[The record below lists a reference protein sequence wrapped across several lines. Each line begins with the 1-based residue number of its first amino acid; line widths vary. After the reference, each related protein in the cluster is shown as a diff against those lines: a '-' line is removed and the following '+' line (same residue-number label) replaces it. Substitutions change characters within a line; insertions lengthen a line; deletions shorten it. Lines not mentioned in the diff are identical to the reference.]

1 MKCSI
6 HHGEEFCKRMQVM
19 KERVKDMLY
28 EEQKKEMATIK
39 PRTIQLNL
47 SDADCERIMKQAGRV
62 GLTVS
67 QLLEKFIGDLVC
79 GTYSNGSDERD
90 KAVEWFERTFY
101 YELHIERPNSTL
113 LKYFL
118 SDDYGIQEM
127 KNFLDTIGNI
137 KRLEEE
143 VEWAKD
149 SESGYT
155 AEELECTENELKMER
170 ESYDEV
176 IGEWL
181 KLHNFEPNMT
191 EEIERCEKWIEAY
204 EKNLLYQD
212 N

>member
-1 MKCSI
+1 MYVSDRRI
-6 HHGEEFCKRMQVM
+6 E
-19 KERVKDMLY
+19 ERVKDMLY
-28 EEQKKEMATIK
+28 EEQKKEIATIK
-39 PRTIQLNL
+39 PRAIQLNL

-118 SDDYGIQEM
+118 SDDCGIQEM
-127 KNFLDTIGNI
+127 KNFLDTIRNI
-137 KRLEEE
+137 KSLEEE

-155 AEELECTENELKMER
+155 AEELECIENELKMER

-181 KLHNFEPNMT
+181 KLHNFELNMT
-191 EEIERCEKWIEAY
+191 EEIERCEKWIETY

>member
-1 MKCSI
+1 
-6 HHGEEFCKRMQVM
+6 
-19 KERVKDMLY
+19 MLY
-28 EEQKKEMATIK
+28 EEQKKETATIK

-47 SDADCERIMKQAGRV
+47 SDADCECIMKQAGRV

-67 QLLEKFIGDLVC
+67 QLLEKFIGDLIC

-101 YELHIERPNSTL
+101 YELHIKRPNSTL

-137 KRLEEE
+137 KSLEEE

-170 ESYDEV
+170 ENYDEV

-191 EEIERCEKWIEAY
+191 EEIERCKKWIEAY